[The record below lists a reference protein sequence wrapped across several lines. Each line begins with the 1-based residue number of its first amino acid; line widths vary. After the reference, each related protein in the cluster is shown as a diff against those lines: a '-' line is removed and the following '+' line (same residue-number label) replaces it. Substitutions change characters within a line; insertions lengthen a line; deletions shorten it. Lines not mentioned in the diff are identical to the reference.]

1 MFTSS
6 HYVLWLLV
14 VISLCQT
21 APLQGQDKILL
32 DKKDADYVFSLTR
45 PEWEAAAKKFFRSG
59 WNFRVI
65 KLESGSGVLGTDPAT
80 GIGLA
85 IQPFYTND
93 HDPPDGVVVGNYF
106 PIGHL
111 PPMTP
116 DMKSQMETQAQK
128 DLGQT
133 YDVSLTYSKME
144 KIELLEFFL
153 TTRK

>member
-1 MFTSS
+1 MSKPS
-6 HYVLWLLV
+6 HYVLWLLL

-80 GIGLA
+80 GIALLFN
-85 IQPFYTND
+85 PFIRMIMT
-93 HDPPDGVVVGNYF
+93 
-106 PIGHL
+106 HL
-111 PPMTP
+111 RA
-116 DMKSQMETQAQK
+116 S
-128 DLGQT
+128 
-133 YDVSLTYSKME
+133 S
-144 KIELLEFFL
+144 
-153 TTRK
+153 